1 MRVIALIGCLLLA
14 PLSFAQAPA
23 AGPAEPYAPGKG
35 YDLVDPPQPTSS
47 GSKVEVIEVF
57 SYGCIHCAQFQ
68 ADVEAWKKKMPPNV
82 QFSVMPAL
90 FQPYFALMA
99 RVYYTA
105 EALGV
110 AEASHAAMFK
120 AIFDEKRKLETIEQI
135 ADFYKAYGVKPED
148 FIAASS
154 SFAVN
159 TKVKRADELV
169 KRYGVDGTPEFIVNG
184 KYRVGP
190 RSANG
195 YDKIFAVVNYL
206 VAKEQKTAPGHP

>member
-1 MRVIALIGCLLLA
+1 MRLLALIGMMLLA
-14 PLSFAQAPA
+14 PLALAQTV
-23 AGPAEPYAPGKG
+23 EPYSPGKG
-35 YDLVDPPQPTSS
+35 YELIDPPQPTST

-57 SYGCIHCAQFQ
+57 SYGCIHCAHFQ
-68 ADVEAWKKKMPPNV
+68 PNVEAWKKKMPPNV
-82 QFSVMPAL
+82 VFSLLPGSIN
-90 FQPYFALMA
+90 PYFALMS

-120 AIFDEKRKLETIEQI
+120 AIFDEKRKMETVEQI
-135 ADFYKAYGVKPED
+135 ADFYKPYGVKPED

-159 TKVKRADELV
+159 TKLKRGDEMV
-169 KRYGVDGTPEFIVNG
+169 KRYGVDGTPTFIVNG

-195 YDKIFAVVNYL
+195 YEKIFDVVNFL
-206 VAKEQKTAPGHP
+206 IAKEQKEAH